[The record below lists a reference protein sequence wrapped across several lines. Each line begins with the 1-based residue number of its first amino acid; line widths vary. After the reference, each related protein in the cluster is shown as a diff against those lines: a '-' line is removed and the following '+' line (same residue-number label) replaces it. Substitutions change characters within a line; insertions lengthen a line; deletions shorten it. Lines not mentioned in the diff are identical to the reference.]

1 MANVTEKVWWVETES
16 ETANEVNDPQLGL
29 AQYSRIDENVTYTHL
44 SEGKEIKIYGSV
56 YDEDFIQED
65 NGVATTTQA
74 TPGDWGTPGGG
85 NNYNVAPYATS
96 GSGTGLLCSYTVG
109 SGNPTFTV
117 TTPGYG
123 YAVGDTVNFK
133 DPTSSGSAIT
143 LTISTLTIPSGKI
156 GISESPNIP
165 EDFHDALTH
174 FVIMKGY
181 EMKPEA
187 IQLAQYFEN
196 KWNMCINE
204 GKEYSNTDM
213 QGSTPSIIP
222 YDF

>member
-1 MANVTEKVWWVETES
+1 MANVTEKVWWIETES

-29 AQYSRIDENVTYTHL
+29 AQYSRVDENITYTHL
-44 SEGKEIKIYGSV
+44 SAGKEIKIYGSV
-56 YDEDFIQED
+56 YDKDFVSTYD
-65 NGVATTTQA
+65 
-74 TPGDWGTPGGG
+74 GGG
-85 NNYNVAPYATS
+85 
-96 GSGTGLLCSYTVG
+96 
-109 SGNPTFTV
+109 
-117 TTPGYG
+117 
-123 YAVGDTVNFK
+123 
-133 DPTSSGSAIT
+133 
-143 LTISTLTIPSGKI
+143 PSGI
-156 GISESPNIP
+156 HLDTSPNIP
-165 EDFHDALTH
+165 VDFHDALTH

-204 GKEYSNTDM
+204 GKEYSNSDM

>member
-1 MANVTEKVWWVETES
+1 MANVTEKVWWIETES

-29 AQYSRIDENVTYTHL
+29 AQYSRIDENVTYAHL
-44 SEGKEIKIYGSV
+44 SAGKEIKIYGSV
-56 YDEDFIQED
+56 YDESFISA
-65 NGVATTTQA
+65 NT
-74 TPGDWGTPGGG
+74 
-85 NNYNVAPYATS
+85 
-96 GSGTGLLCSYTVG
+96 GTG
-109 SGNPTFTV
+109 
-117 TTPGYG
+117 
-123 YAVGDTVNFK
+123 
-133 DPTSSGSAIT
+133 
-143 LTISTLTIPSGKI
+143 I
-156 GISESPNIP
+156 GLEESPNIP

-196 KWNMCINE
+196 KWNMCLSE
-204 GKEYSNTDM
+204 GREYSNTDM